1 MPIYTYRCDS
11 CDRSFEYRQR
21 MSDDPIE
28 QCILC
33 NKTGVRRVINS
44 VGIVFKGN
52 GFYVTDNRGKNG
64 ALASAR
70 SGGESGEKSGEGSE
84 KSEAKSSVDTVAP
97 AATEKKDKVP
107 AAE

>member
-1 MPIYTYRCDS
+1 
-11 CDRSFEYRQR
+11 

-33 NKTGVRRVINS
+33 NATGVRRVINS

-64 ALASAR
+64 ALASAK
-70 SGGESGEKSGEGSE
+70 SGGEGAEKSADSGEKSET
-84 KSEAKSSVDTVAP
+84 KSSADSITP
-97 AATEKKDKVP
+97 AAPEKKDKVP

>member
-11 CDRSFEYRQR
+11 CERSFDFRQR
-21 MSDDPIE
+21 MTDDPIE

-33 NKTGVRRVINS
+33 NETGVRRVINS

-64 ALASAR
+64 ALASSKSA
-70 SGGESGEKSGEGSE
+70 GESGERSSDSAG
-84 KSEAKSSVDTVAP
+84 KSEAKASADTATPASS
-97 AATEKKDKVP
+97 EKKDKVP
-107 AAE
+107 AAD